1 MQPMISDIGLGRAWG
16 SHDDPPVRFFRPKL
30 EEEPTPVLANCA
42 MTSDEDPAKA
52 ISEVAIRMGSSAVLD
67 ERAGAD
73 TLKGILLP

>member
-1 MQPMISDIGLGRAWG
+1 
-16 SHDDPPVRFFRPKL
+16 
-30 EEEPTPVLANCA
+30 

-52 ISEVAIRMGSSAVLD
+52 ISEVAIPMGCSAVLD